1 MDDYSVSSLTESKNE
16 WCARLV
22 SILTPAIVEG
32 LKSIFQEAV
41 KLCQEND
48 EFEKYLLTFQTF
60 LSRVP
65 KWNDSIIEEERK
77 RISTVSGCNYIE
89 DLITCVHII
98 QLKAL
103 TCIRVGQ
110 TQKKIDIDI
119 PSPDVF
125 VHKVYTNVARKVYTN
140 VYLFE
145 KDIPP
150 LQVQKHNRELEVM
163 IKECIM
169 QTIRDTMPIE
179 DILRAYM
186 AETTEEDV
194 EVKKEI
200 IETPAPEPEPE
211 PEPEKEVAAKEST
224 NETNKGSEKIEK
236 TESDTN
242 KMEAAVERMQET
254 FDVVTT
260 PEMPSNIAFS
270 DVDSTMDTNGVE
282 GSINAP
288 KDIERL
294 EKIAFD
300 ANERRKAEEAEYDD
314 EDDMPLT
321 IGQEVKLEIA
331 DVNDLNRDVA
341 IKPIPLLDVETL
353 I

>member
-22 SILTPAIVEG
+22 SVLTPAIVEG

-41 KLCQEND
+41 KLCRDND
-48 EFEKYLLTFQTF
+48 ELEKYLLTFQTF

-125 VHKVYTNVARKVYTN
+125 IHKVYTNVARKVYTN

-145 KDIPP
+145 
-150 LQVQKHNRELEVM
+150 N
-163 IKECIM
+163 
-169 QTIRDTMPIE
+169 
-179 DILRAYM
+179 
-186 AETTEEDV
+186 
-194 EVKKEI
+194 
-200 IETPAPEPEPE
+200 
-211 PEPEKEVAAKEST
+211 
-224 NETNKGSEKIEK
+224 
-236 TESDTN
+236 
-242 KMEAAVERMQET
+242 
-254 FDVVTT
+254 
-260 PEMPSNIAFS
+260 
-270 DVDSTMDTNGVE
+270 
-282 GSINAP
+282 
-288 KDIERL
+288 
-294 EKIAFD
+294 
-300 ANERRKAEEAEYDD
+300 
-314 EDDMPLT
+314 
-321 IGQEVKLEIA
+321 IGQYRYK
-331 DVNDLNRDVA
+331 
-341 IKPIPLLDVETL
+341 T
-353 I
+353 